1 MFPLPNE
8 IGSKF
13 DGKWLLFSSKEEG
26 KEEEEKGEG
35 EGEGKEE
42 KSSRIR
48 NLLFEENFLKS

>member
-26 KEEEEKGEG
+26 KEEEKGEG
-35 EGEGKEE
+35 EGEGKE

-48 NLLFEENFLKS
+48 NLLFEGDYFKS